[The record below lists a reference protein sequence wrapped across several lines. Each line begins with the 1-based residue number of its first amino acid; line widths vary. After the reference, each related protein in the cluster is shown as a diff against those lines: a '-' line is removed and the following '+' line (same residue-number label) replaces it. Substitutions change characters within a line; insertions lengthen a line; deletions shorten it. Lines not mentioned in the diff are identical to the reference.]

1 MKVSKSDTTKS
12 SLPGRATKV
21 KVNKK
26 LDGFENAPFF
36 KKKMAKANK
45 ILSIAPLPR

>member
-1 MKVSKSDTTKS
+1 MKVSKKNTKKTPLAKQAS
-12 SLPGRATKV
+12 KI

-26 LDGFENAPFF
+26 LDNLEDAPFF

-45 ILSIAPLPR
+45 ILAISGLPQ